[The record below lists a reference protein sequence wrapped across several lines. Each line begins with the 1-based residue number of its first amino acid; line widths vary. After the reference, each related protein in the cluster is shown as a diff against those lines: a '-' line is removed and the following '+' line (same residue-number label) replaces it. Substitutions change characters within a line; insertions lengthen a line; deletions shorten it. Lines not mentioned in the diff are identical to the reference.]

1 MNFSLF
7 FYLSKLI
14 IDFANV
20 TSFNPKFINLFLTY
34 SIPLNLILEIILSI
48 THHIYLFIYYYYYYY
63 FFSP

>member
-48 THHIYLFIYYYYYYY
+48 THHIYLLLLLFL
-63 FFSP
+63 FTLGFL